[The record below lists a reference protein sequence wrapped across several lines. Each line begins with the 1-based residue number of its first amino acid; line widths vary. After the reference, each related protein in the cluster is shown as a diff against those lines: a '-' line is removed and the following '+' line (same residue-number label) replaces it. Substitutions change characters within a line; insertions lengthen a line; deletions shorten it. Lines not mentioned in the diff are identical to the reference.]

1 MTYVKKLLEWGLNES
16 KTYPMTPRG
25 IELPEKRQQ
34 VCDFVLKQIAGGL
47 KDGDRIWPENK
58 LSRSLGVSK
67 STVRRAICDLVGQGI
82 LRQQQG
88 KGTYV
93 SQAGHPHVQAFAL
106 HAIRMVGF
114 LSPFAHYEDGFMREI
129 TLGADQALDPK
140 RFLMVTKHVH
150 IPQFSEAD
158 ILPGLVE
165 KVQGLLWLSTLNAD
179 ACRTITKLHARRFP
193 LVLVDRYLP
202 EVPCCSVTTDNLEVG
217 ILGTRHLIEL
227 GHRRILHLTKDEAIS
242 STREREEGYVLTM
255 RQAGLAPH
263 TARIG
268 GSATIQS
275 VLRDG
280 FAGTPGTTPTAIFCL
295 NDSLAITCCQFLAAN
310 NLRVPEQVSVVGVD
324 GSPTAEAF
332 EVPLTTVAQP
342 RRQMGFKAARL
353 LEGLMM
359 DTVKTDTRLLLQP
372 TLIVRLSS
380 AACREG

>member
-1 MTYVKKLLEWGLNES
+1 
-16 KTYPMTPRG
+16 MTPRG
-25 IELPEKRQQ
+25 NELPEKRQQ

-67 STVRRAICDLVGQGI
+67 STVRRAICDLVDLGI

-88 KGTYV
+88 KGTFV
-93 SQAGHPHVQAFAL
+93 RQAGHPNVQAFAL

-150 IPQFSEAD
+150 IPHFTEAD

-179 ACRTITKLHARRFP
+179 SCRMIAKLHARRFP

-227 GHRRILHLTKDEAIS
+227 GHRRILHLTKVEAIS

-255 RQAGLAPH
+255 RQAGLSPH

-268 GSATIQS
+268 GSVTIQS
-275 VLRDG
+275 ILRDC

-295 NDSLAITCCQFLAAN
+295 NDSLAITCCQFLAAK

-324 GSPTAEAF
+324 GSPTAETF
-332 EVPLTTVAQP
+332 EIPLTTVAQP

-372 TLIVRLSS
+372 TLIVRQSS
-380 AACREG
+380 AACRERE